1 MKFFSFKS
9 KLSEIKITTNDKSWI
24 CNLESTFKQIKASR
38 QKKKKIT
45 FVAAAAAERTELS
58 TTSEIEK

>member
-45 FVAAAAAERTELS
+45 FVAAAAERTELS